1 MLEFVTSSWVLTLCI
16 LLILLKYLS
25 GYLRW
30 GINYSCSSFSSSFG
44 KLLSASNS
52 DEIFSVSIGFNWD
65 FFSNFD
71 LGIVSLL
78 SAIKKIYNSYLIFN
92 KNSKMNINKINRNTY
107 KLHYKFVGQIID
119 LLNSILFVHLQL
131 C

>member
-1 MLEFVTSSWVLTLCI
+1 MLVFVTSSWVLTLCT
-16 LLILLKYLS
+16 LLISLNKLS

-30 GINYSCSSFSSSFG
+30 EINYSSFSSSFG

-65 FFSNFD
+65 FFSNFV

-78 SAIKKIYNSYLIFN
+78 SAIKEIYNSYLIFN
-92 KNSKMNINKINRNTY
+92 KIVKWIKKINRNTY

-119 LLNSILFVHLQL
+119 HLHSILFVHLQL